1 MIKKKKYLSFLVLF
15 AFMFG
20 LVPIL
25 PAVGAE
31 ITQLVIEI
39 DKTTIEENE
48 RISAEAFLI
57 YADGSRKRVTSVVG
71 GHPISWQSQDST
83 IAEVDKSGH
92 ITGKSAGTTYI
103 DAIYTTPD
111 MSVYSDQIQITV
123 TAINYIP
130 YSVIYSPTD
139 GQLDPYEPIVMQFPV
154 DVETTSDYYDLS
166 GKNCG
171 YKLYQD
177 EDKTKVYIKLV
188 LHPDYQPLFPDIAQL
203 PWSTINSRINYI
215 TDDFKDYIKPVGGK
229 WEYPAGN
236 LPGYNFKSKIEQSLT
251 LLGTYPQN
259 NSTLYNKNLMGNTG
273 RALNSILA
281 PDEGANIPLVFLF
294 NKPLKAGDIS
304 KFRIASTSPI
314 GGITGHWSSF
324 DTYFDDFSSYIVM
337 PMPVYNYAVYGYNLT
352 DVTATMTLEPGAFE
366 VIETGALNTESYST
380 TYRIN
385 PSVAE
390 TSEDSQYIQGEVKT
404 NQPLTSPKSLKKGNY
419 QEIWAV
425 DNVSRVI
432 GAGISSQDHIVY
444 GGENCIYAISK
455 ADGNIAWIYSSQTND
470 KTFYMKPLLGKDNII
485 YAIDYDYIGSLF
497 AYQPSLIALNTD
509 GSIRFKHRLPTT
521 DSRVSGTNT
530 ICVTSE
536 GDIVM
541 IVSGTTAGGLGTRN
555 FFIFRYNSE
564 GVLKSSGL
572 LEQGSLGAY
581 GTQAPQII
589 WANESHAIYRDGNS
603 NANLISLLQTGTFS
617 SFTPIWSSQLPFG
630 TLLGRYSVGN
640 VIEDGDKIYLTEGH
654 PLSLDT
660 YFSSHGHNK
669 FIELNRNT
677 GEARAHTPSFV
688 LDGGYTPS
696 NFGYQRSSDYYILDY
711 QDGVFYYNNGFKYNA
726 NTKETIPIFEFMK
739 NDDSDYTTPRKTF
752 TLGLDGNGQEIF
764 IYRQRVK
771 TEYSYQTKYFLGG
784 DNWYDSNYSW
794 DSYPQIDQVMWG
806 SLILDN
812 YSKLRKL
819 DLATETQPIIPP
831 VTPEPP
837 KEEPKENPKDPPSGG
852 GGGTTPEPPKEE
864 PKENPKDP
872 PGGGG
877 GTTPEPPVEPEPEPE
892 VIEPEPEVVEPTPEP
907 EEPKPEPEPKP
918 VVEPVITE
926 TPAKA
931 PAPPRVIEYKE
942 PEPVIKG
949 VVRGTVMLSN
959 GQPLANTRLELHSKP
974 LSTITNAKGEYIFMD
989 VPLGNHKL
997 YIADIRV
1004 SDEKILLQNLTI
1016 DNEGKVH
1023 SIPISQVN
1031 SNKLAQAADIELSA
1045 EKPEQ
1050 IVNMVVDYT
1059 LLQEPSKTKWPWL
1072 LLLLLL
1078 PILIRRRRRK
1088 QPNN

>member
-1 MIKKKKYLSFLVLF
+1 MIKKKKYLSIFILF
-15 AFMFG
+15 AFIFS
-20 LVPIL
+20 LVPVL
-25 PAVGAE
+25 PAVGAD
-31 ITQLVIEI
+31 ITQLKIEI

-48 RISAEAFLI
+48 RISAEAYLI
-57 YADGSRKRVTSVVG
+57 YTDGSSKRVTSAVA

-83 IAEVDKSGH
+83 IAEVDQSGY
-92 ITGKSAGTTYI
+92 ITGKSAGTTRI

-111 MSVYSDQIQITV
+111 MSVYSDQIEITV
-123 TAINYIP
+123 TPINYIP
-130 YSVIYSPTD
+130 YSVSYSPAD
-139 GQLDPYEPIVMQFPV
+139 GLLEPYEPIVMQFPV
-154 DVETTSDYYDLS
+154 DVEITSDYYDLP

-177 EDKTKVYIKLV
+177 QDKTKVYLKLV
-188 LHPDYQPLFPDIAQL
+188 LHPDYQPLFPDITQI
-203 PWSTINSRINYI
+203 PWSTIYSRINYI

-229 WEYPAGN
+229 WEYPGY
-236 LPGYNFKSKIEQSLT
+236 LPGYNFKSKIEQPLT
-251 LLGTYPQN
+251 LLGVYPEN
-259 NSTLYNKNLMGNTG
+259 NSTLYNKTLMGNTG
-273 RALNSILA
+273 KTLNSILA

-294 NKPLKAGDIS
+294 NQPLKAGDIS
-304 KFRIASTSPI
+304 KFRIESTSPI
-314 GGITGHWSSF
+314 GGITGHWPSF
-324 DTYFDDFSSYIVM
+324 DTYFNDFPSYIVM

-366 VIETGALNTESYST
+366 IVETGEHNTESYST

-390 TSEDSQYIQGEVKT
+390 TSEDSQFIQGEVKT
-404 NQPLTSPKSLKKGNY
+404 NQPLTSPKSLKEGNY

-425 DNVSRVI
+425 DNVPRVI
-432 GAGISSQDHIVY
+432 GAGISFQDHIVY

-455 ADGNIAWIYSSQTND
+455 ADGNIAWIYRSQTND
-470 KTFYMKPLLGKDNII
+470 ETFYMKPLLGKDNII
-485 YAIDYDYIGSLF
+485 YAIDYDYVGSLY
-497 AYQPSLIALNTD
+497 AKRLPQPSLIALNTD

-521 DSRVSGTNT
+521 DLRVSGTNT
-530 ICVTSE
+530 MCVTSE

-541 IVSGTTAGGLGTRN
+541 IVSGVTAGGLGTRN
-555 FFIFRYNSE
+555 FFIYRFNSE

-572 LEQGSLGAY
+572 LEQGHLGAY
-581 GTQAPQII
+581 GALAPQII
-589 WANESHAIYRDGNS
+589 WANESHAIYRDGNN
-603 NANLISLLQTGTFS
+603 NANLISLPQTGTFS
-617 SFTPIWSSQLPFG
+617 SFTPIWSSQLPFD

-654 PLSLDT
+654 PLDLDT

-696 NFGYQRSSDYYILDY
+696 DFGYKRGSDYYILDY

-764 IYRQRVK
+764 IYRQKVK
-771 TEYSYQTKYFLGG
+771 TEYSYQIKYFLGG

-837 KEEPKENPKDPPSGG
+837 KEEPKENPKDPPSGRG
-852 GGGTTPEPPKEE
+852 GS
-864 PKENPKDP
+864 
-872 PGGGG
+872 
-877 GTTPEPPVEPEPEPE
+877 TTPEPPVEPEPE

-907 EEPKPEPEPKP
+907 EEPTPEPEPTP
-918 VVEPVITE
+918 VAEPVIPE

-959 GQPLANTRLELHSKP
+959 GKPLANTRLELHSKP
-974 LSTITNAKGEYIFMD
+974 LSTYTNSKGEYIFMD

-997 YIADIRV
+997 FIADIRV

-1023 SIPISQVN
+1023 SIPINQVN
-1031 SNKLAQAADIELSA
+1031 SNKLAQVQVADIELSA

-1050 IVNMVVDYT
+1050 KVNIVVDYT
-1059 LLQEPSKTKWPWL
+1059 LLQEPKKPIWPWL
-1072 LLLLLL
+1072 LPLLLL
-1078 PILIRRRRRK
+1078 PLLIRRRRRK
-1088 QPNN
+1088 QLDN